1 MRRWPQFMRDRSDQD
16 STRARSGSRF
26 SQCGCS
32 SLAGHFPH
40 LAIRRRRNRPPFAS
54 DGSRKSSI
62 PVHCSSGEKLQ
73 LKTIRAVS
81 ASLADATAHAA
92 PTRADDCSPAS
103 AASIAPAKASRARD
117 GLSGLAA
124 DSRREDLDGRQ
135 CLRAV
140 ERRLA
145 FDVVFRGATDRNHQS
160 RRHTGG
166 QLPHG
171 LPETRRPSERRR
183 GGVAA
188 DRTRS
193 NRKTA
198 EARIRTFNFS
208 GMPLKS
214 KGDIQPPARPA
225 SL

>member
-1 MRRWPQFMRDRSDQD
+1 MWLLVARGPFSSLSDPKAPKPPSLRLRWVSEIKYSRSLQFGGEASIENHSRRI
-16 STRARSGSRF
+16 GV
-26 SQCGCS
+26 
-32 SLAGHFPH
+32 SLAG
-40 LAIRRRRNRPPFAS
+40 
-54 DGSRKSSI
+54 
-62 PVHCSSGEKLQ
+62 
-73 LKTIRAVS
+73 
-81 ASLADATAHAA
+81 ATAHAA

-198 EARIRTFNFS
+198 EARIWTFDFS
-208 GMPLKS
+208 GMPPKS